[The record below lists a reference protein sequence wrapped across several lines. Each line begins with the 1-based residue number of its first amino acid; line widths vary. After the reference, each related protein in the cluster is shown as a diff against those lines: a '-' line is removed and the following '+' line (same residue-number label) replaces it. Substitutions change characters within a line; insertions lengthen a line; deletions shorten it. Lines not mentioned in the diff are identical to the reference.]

1 MTITTVMY
9 TKMSQNMST
18 MTGPQAAQMKI
29 MMYVMP
35 VAFLVFLNSY
45 SAALSYYYF
54 LSNLISIIQTLIIR
68 YFIIDENKLRAKI
81 EENKA
86 RPESKKK
93 GGFAARLEEMQK
105 IQQQRSEEL
114 KKKKK
119 N

>member
-1 MTITTVMY
+1 A
-9 TKMSQNMST
+9 
-18 MTGPQAAQMKI
+18 QATQMKI

-54 LSNLISIIQTLIIR
+54 LANGISIIQTLVIR
-68 YFIIDENKLRAKI
+68 HFIINEQKLRAKI

-86 RPESKKK
+86 RPKTEKK
-93 GGFAARLEEMQK
+93 GGFAARLAEMQK
-105 IQQQRSEEL
+105 VQQQRSEEL

-119 N
+119 